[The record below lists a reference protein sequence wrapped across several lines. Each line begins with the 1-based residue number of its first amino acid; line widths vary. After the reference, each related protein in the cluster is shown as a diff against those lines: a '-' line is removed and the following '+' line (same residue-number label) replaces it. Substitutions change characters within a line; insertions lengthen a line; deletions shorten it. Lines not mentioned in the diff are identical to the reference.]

1 MLAAGI
7 IRKWQGSAGE
17 EVIGYLSSGGT
28 FTPRAEGSATA
39 YVGVA
44 GMGSI
49 PKFLAQQQKVEQP
62 VWVSTAQQVGNRW
75 RLWHYKEQL
84 GDFDYIVIA
93 HNGKCAA
100 RLMSTAGAAVAPIT
114 QALTTKFAAVVRN
127 SPPRNMHLC
136 SLWVLMAQYEPHS
149 ALTELY
155 WEGAFIRDSPDLSWV
170 CDNTAK
176 LQQQQASSSGGA
188 RSWVLVSS
196 RAFGSAHK
204 CPQEAVPAAKAAEV
218 TALLNA
224 AFEQSLGL
232 PAGSLKLS
240 NSVVQ
245 LWGAANPIS
254 VADIAAAAETFI
266 FAGDSRVGVCG
277 DWLSGASLAAAAQ
290 SGSALA
296 THIAQHIAA
305 AAASLAAAAAPQ
317 QQQQQQAE
325 QQSAFKATSWD
336 RNLPTR
342 FRLLPSEAVGEF
354 PGCSSSAAAPPLQQE
369 VLPPRAQHSGSNSSG
384 RSSGEVAEVEGVAVE
399 AGAAGR

>member
-1 MLAAGI
+1 MQTGKKAVGGRCSSRTLKSGVLVDHSAQFFTADDEDTSAWGREVQAMLAAGV
-7 IRKWQGSAGE
+7 IRKWQSSAGE

-149 ALTELY
+149 ALTELN
-155 WEGAFIRDSPDLSWV
+155 WEGAFVRDSPDLSWV

-176 LQQQQASSSGGA
+176 LQQQQASSTGGA
-188 RSWVLVSS
+188 RSW
-196 RAFGSAHK
+196 
-204 CPQEAVPAAKAAEV
+204 
-218 TALLNA
+218 
-224 AFEQSLGL
+224 
-232 PAGSLKLS
+232 
-240 NSVVQ
+240 
-245 LWGAANPIS
+245 
-254 VADIAAAAETFI
+254 
-266 FAGDSRVGVCG
+266 
-277 DWLSGASLAAAAQ
+277 
-290 SGSALA
+290 
-296 THIAQHIAA
+296 
-305 AAASLAAAAAPQ
+305 
-317 QQQQQQAE
+317 
-325 QQSAFKATSWD
+325 
-336 RNLPTR
+336 
-342 FRLLPSEAVGEF
+342 
-354 PGCSSSAAAPPLQQE
+354 
-369 VLPPRAQHSGSNSSG
+369 
-384 RSSGEVAEVEGVAVE
+384 
-399 AGAAGR
+399 